1 MRLEDAKSPEPD
13 SRAQGV
19 TVSEKSDYVA
29 GKVTAPTKELE
40 EQRKVSDGA
49 VDIRGNPC
57 VKSQSGNW
65 KACCLIFGCEVCE
78 RVAFYAISSNL
89 VIYLT
94 TVLHEDVST
103 SAKNVNNWG
112 GTTFMTP
119 LLGAFVADA
128 FLGRYWTITG
138 FSCCYF
144 LVRDWCPNPKPNPP
158 NCCNWGVRLLAFG
171 EKDRGINHEGLN
183 IVLGHTYSCLGF
195 MEDFEFEMGNNPIA
209 C

>member
-1 MRLEDAKSPEPD
+1 MLLENSEPPPQASPKS
-13 SRAQGV
+13 SN
-19 TVSEKSDYVA
+19 A
-29 GKVTAPTKELE
+29 GKVLPPKLPAE
-40 EQRKVSDGA
+40 RVSDGA
-49 VDIRGNPC
+49 VDIRGNLC
-57 VKSQSGNW
+57 VKSTSGNW

-94 TVLHEDVST
+94 TVLHEDVSM

-144 LVRDWCPNPKPNPP
+144 LVTLILNSAF
-158 NCCNWGVRLLAFG
+158 NCTLFCVASNALQF
-171 EKDRGINHEGLN
+171 N
-183 IVLGHTYSCLGF
+183 
-195 MEDFEFEMGNNPIA
+195 
-209 C
+209 

>member
-1 MRLEDAKSPEPD
+1 MSCGTCYAIREMLSEDSEPPEQPSPKG
-13 SRAQGV
+13 SN
-19 TVSEKSDYVA
+19 A
-29 GKVTAPTKELE
+29 GKAPLPKPAE
-40 EQRKVSDGA
+40 EERVSDGA
-49 VDIRGNPC
+49 VNIHGNLC
-57 VKSQSGNW
+57 VKSKSGNW

-144 LVRDWCPNPKPNPP
+144 LVTLIPQPNY
-158 NCCNWGVRLLAFG
+158 CTLF
-171 EKDRGINHEGLN
+171 
-183 IVLGHTYSCLGF
+183 
-195 MEDFEFEMGNNPIA
+195 
-209 C
+209 

>member
-1 MRLEDAKSPEPD
+1 MLLEDSNPPIPESQGVAAKS
-13 SRAQGV
+13 GGTNHV
-19 TVSEKSDYVA
+19 
-29 GKVTAPTKELE
+29 GKVAVSKPEDLA
-40 EQRKVSDGA
+40 KVSDGA

-144 LVRDWCPNPKPNPP
+144 LVPSNPP
-158 NCCNWGVRLLAFG
+158 TLCTIAGTLTLICCFVVIGV
-171 EKDRGINHEGLN
+171 
-183 IVLGHTYSCLGF
+183 
-195 MEDFEFEMGNNPIA
+195 
-209 C
+209 